1 MTKILVVEDLAD
13 NRELVRD
20 LLQLARFEVVEAYNG
35 EMALEMARR
44 ERPDLILMDIS
55 LPQVDGF
62 IATAQIK
69 AVPDLAGIPV
79 VFLTAH
85 AMEKEQL
92 RALEVGGDG
101 YITKPID
108 IHDFTLLVQ
117 HYVEMARQMQQAK
130 SEPDFNTANS

>member
-20 LLQLARFEVVEAYNG
+20 LLQLIHFDVIEAYNG
-35 EMALEMARR
+35 EMAIELAQR

-55 LPQVDGF
+55 LPQLDGF
-62 IATAQIK
+62 TATARIK
-69 AVPDLAGIPV
+69 AIPELTSIPV
-79 VFLTAH
+79 IFVSAH

-92 RALEVGGDG
+92 RGQEVGGDG

-108 IHDFTLLVQ
+108 IHEFTDQVQ
-117 HYVEMARQMQQAK
+117 KFAETARHSAIE
-130 SEPDFNTANS
+130 SGPDFSATL